1 MTQIV
6 FANTVRMD
14 SLFTQNISD
23 EPEDIPQTDEP
34 VWILGKK
41 YNAIKGLIHSYS
53 KEIYNKLDM

>member
-1 MTQIV
+1 
-6 FANTVRMD
+6 MD

-41 YNAIKGLIHSYS
+41 YNAIRGLIHSYS

>member
-1 MTQIV
+1 
-6 FANTVRMD
+6 MD

-41 YNAIKGLIHSYS
+41 YNAIRGLINSYI
-53 KEIYNKLDM
+53 KEIFNKLDM